1 MKSIGFGSAYASVC
15 RTGTLSPSPRQ
26 IADNS
31 ISEVHLRTYFS
42 AFNFA
47 SDVFAV
53 SANIPWDVK
62 TSICTQMSQW
72 QKIDAQQQKKADVEP
87 CVVRKKTSS
96 YVFWAVNRT
105 QNLAM
110 PSVTF
115 TEWT

>member
-1 MKSIGFGSAYASVC
+1 MHQFAELAHC
-15 RTGTLSPSPRQ
+15 RHLQGKLQTIL
-26 IADNS
+26 
-31 ISEVHLRTYFS
+31 SEVHLRTYFS
-42 AFNFA
+42 AFIFA

-72 QKIDAQQQKKADVEP
+72 QKIDAQQQKKLMSNRVLSE
-87 CVVRKKTSS
+87 KNSS

>member
-1 MKSIGFGSAYASVC
+1 MHQFAELAHC
-15 RTGTLSPSPRQ
+15 RHLQGKLQTIL
-26 IADNS
+26 
-31 ISEVHLRTYFS
+31 SEVHLRTYFS
-42 AFNFA
+42 AFIFA

-72 QKIDAQQQKKADVEP
+72 QKIDAQQQKKLMSNRVLSG
-87 CVVRKKTSS
+87 KNSS

>member
-1 MKSIGFGSAYASVC
+1 MHQFAELAHCRHLQGKLQTILYLKCTSVC
-15 RTGTLSPSPRQ
+15 
-26 IADNS
+26 
-31 ISEVHLRTYFS
+31 TYFS
-42 AFNFA
+42 AFIFA
-47 SDVFAV
+47 SDIFAV

-72 QKIDAQQQKKADVEP
+72 QKIDAQQQKKLMSNRVLSG
-87 CVVRKKTSS
+87 KNSS

>member
-1 MKSIGFGSAYASVC
+1 MHQFAELAHCRHLQGKLQTILYLKCTSVC
-15 RTGTLSPSPRQ
+15 
-26 IADNS
+26 
-31 ISEVHLRTYFS
+31 TYFS
-42 AFNFA
+42 AFIFA

>member
-1 MKSIGFGSAYASVC
+1 MHQFSELAHCRHLQGKLQTILYLKCTSVC
-15 RTGTLSPSPRQ
+15 
-26 IADNS
+26 
-31 ISEVHLRTYFS
+31 TYFS
-42 AFNFA
+42 AFIFA

-87 CVVRKKTSS
+87 CVVRKKNSS